1 VDALL
6 AKMTVEEKVRQLY
19 HPDGMRFTDAQNLY
33 GNTSFGGLSVN
44 NDPDVATPA
53 ADVANR
59 NAFQS
64 FMINNS
70 RLNIPVFLSNEGL
83 HSGAKGGTV
92 FPELVTLGSSWNV
105 TLASS
110 IGQVIALAGRA
121 IGADLLFAPV
131 INLWTDERYGRLQE
145 APSSNPTL
153 TYHIGAAYTSGL
165 QGDNGS
171 GPFTYLDSDHVAALG
186 KHLAAYGAAL
196 GGLNA
201 APAEISNR
209 TLHDLYMK
217 PWRGF
222 AKAGGRGTMP
232 SHNTI
237 FDVPSHANSWL
248 VNTQYRQ
255 TLGFGDGVTVS
266 DCNDIGA
273 LEDYGMATNGMERA
287 ALALAGGVDMD
298 LMCGGES
305 TAWSYN
311 NLQDA
316 LAQGLVTEAQIDT
329 SVRRVLGH
337 KFAAGLFDDPMTD
350 PSRVAGLNT
359 AEHQKLAREAAQ
371 QGSVVLINKNGVLP
385 LATTGIKSVA
395 VIGPNGGCA
404 GQPGTGTGPP
414 TDSCEARSNV
424 LGSYTQISS
433 HVNVSTV
440 HEALTQSAWAAAG
453 GVSVTYSPGAAID
466 TDDTTMIDAAVQA
479 AQAADVAVVVVGD
492 SLKSCGEW
500 ADRDDLDLPGS
511 QLQLL
516 AALSSSVTT
525 PIVVVLIHGRPAT
538 FGPDNILLS
547 NVSALVSTF
556 RPGQLG
562 AQGIVDILAGAVNP
576 SGRLG
581 QNWPRYVGQVNS
593 GGSPWLQHIR
603 GKWLANGRGE
613 TVDPDGRRYDP
624 YVDGPA
630 TPLFHFGD
638 GLSYTT
644 YEIAGNATVAVDS
657 AVVSQ
662 AKVSAEGAIGSQTI
676 LTATVQVANTGAM
689 DGQVVVQVFGQ
700 DPPRMGIVRHW
711 KRLWGF
717 ARVDVAAGKTVTA
730 KIPVIVDNVAFHDVN
745 MDYKVAPG
753 AYTLRVGLSSVTDTA
768 TTPFTL

>member
-1 VDALL
+1 
-6 AKMTVEEKVRQLY
+6 MTVEEKISELF
-19 HPDGMRFTDAQNLY
+19 HPDGVGFDKLQRLY
-33 GNTSFGGLSVN
+33 STTSFGGTSLNIDSST
-44 NDPDVATPA
+44 ATPSA
-53 ADVANR
+53 SVEAR
-59 NAFQS
+59 NAFQA

-70 RLNIPVFLSNEGL
+70 RLNIPVFFSNEGL
-83 HSGAKGGTV
+83 HSGGKGGTV
-92 FPELVTLGSSWNV
+92 FPELVTLGSTWNV

-110 IGQVIALAGRA
+110 IGTVIALAGRA
-121 IGADLLFAPV
+121 TGSDLLFAPV

-171 GPFTYLDSDHVAALG
+171 GPFTYLDSNHVAALG

-248 VNTQYRQ
+248 VNTLYRE

-273 LEDYGMATNGMERA
+273 LEDYGLATNAMERA
-287 ALALAGGVDMD
+287 ALGLIGGVDMD
-298 LMCGGES
+298 LMCGDNNAS
-305 TAWSYN
+305 WSYN
-311 NLQDA
+311 SLQDA
-316 LAQGLVTEAQIDT
+316 LSAGLVTEAQIET
-329 SVRRVLGH
+329 SARRVLGH
-337 KFAAGLFDDPMTD
+337 KFAAGLFDSPMTD
-350 PSRVAGLNT
+350 PTRVAVLNSP
-359 AEHQKLAREAAQ
+359 EHQRLAREAAQ
-371 QGSVVLINKNGVLP
+371 QGSVLLINEGQTLP
-385 LATTGIKSVA
+385 LSSSGIKSVA
-395 VIGPNGGCA
+395 VIGPNGGCS
-404 GQPGTGTGPP
+404 GQPGTGTGPA
-414 TDSCEARSNV
+414 TDGCQARTNV
-424 LGSYTQISS
+424 LGSYTQVSAF
-433 HVNVSTV
+433 VNVSTV
-440 HEALTQSAWAAAG
+440 HEALTQSAWASAG
-453 GVSVTYSPGAAID
+453 GVSVTYSQGAEID
-466 TDDTTMIDAAVQA
+466 SDDMSQIPAAVAA

-492 SLKSCGEW
+492 SLSSCGEW
-500 ADRDDLDLPGS
+500 GDRDNLDLPGS
-511 QLQLL
+511 QMQLL
-516 AALSSSVTT
+516 DALASSVAT

-538 FGPDNILLS
+538 FGPGNTLLANI
-547 NVSALVSTF
+547 SALVSTF
-556 RPGQLG
+556 RPGQMG
-562 AQGIVDILAGAVNP
+562 ALAIVDLLTGAINP

-581 QNWPRYVGQVNS
+581 QNWPRFVGQVNS

-603 GKWLANGRGE
+603 GKWLANSRGS

-644 YEIAGNATVAVDS
+644 YGIAGNVTVSVSSSVAAQAV
-657 AVVSQ
+657 Q
-662 AKVSAEGAIGSQTI
+662 SAEGAIGSQTL
-676 LTATVQVANTGAM
+676 LTATVQVANTGSM
-689 DGQVVVQVFGQ
+689 SGQAVVQVFGQ
-700 DPPRMGIVRHW
+700 DPPKMGIVRHW

-717 ARVDVAAGKTVTA
+717 SRVEVAAGQTVTA
-730 KIPVIVDNVAFHDVN
+730 SIPVIVDDVAFHDAN
-745 MDYKVAPG
+745 MNYKVARG
-753 AYTLRVGLSSVTDTA
+753 QYTLRVGLSSVTDT
-768 TTPFTL
+768 TTTTLTI